1 MSMHTHATNRLDPHS
16 SHDHGTT
23 RSARTSSSSPRSMVL
38 LFLHRRV
45 PTTSPSR
52 RYKTGEGDLGWVNT
66 AVALMIASFKASLV
80 VLIFMHLRHSTK
92 LTWVVATAGFVWLCV
107 MILFT
112 FADYLSRNT
121 IMESVRDT
129 PYQVQAGTHANG
141 TVLAKEPEKDY
152 DSTPGW

>member
-1 MSMHTHATNRLDPHS
+1 MSIHTHATSDNPQS
-16 SHDHGTT
+16 AHDHGDDL
-23 RSARTSSSSPRSMVL
+23 RTYFLVFGSLVIL
-38 LFLHRRV
+38 LFCTWGAYHI
-45 PTTSPSR
+45 PFEH
-52 RYKTGEGDLGWVNT
+52 YHIGEHNLGWVNT
-66 AVALMIASFKASLV
+66 AVALLIASFKASLV